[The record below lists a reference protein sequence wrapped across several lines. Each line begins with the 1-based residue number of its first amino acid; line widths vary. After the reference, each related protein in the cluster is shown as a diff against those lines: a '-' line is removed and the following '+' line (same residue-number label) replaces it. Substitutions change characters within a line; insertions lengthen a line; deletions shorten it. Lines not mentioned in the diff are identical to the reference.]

1 VCAAVKRY
9 IFRRLLHSA
18 LTLLGI
24 TLFTFVLLR
33 LVPGDPA
40 RLILPENAPPAE
52 VSHMRKLLGLDEPL
66 YVQYYLYMRDLARAD
81 FGTSFQYSVPAIE
94 LVLERLPETIRLSLS
109 AIALTVALAVPAGI
123 VAAVR
128 RQTLFDF
135 GAMLAAI
142 FGQSIPN
149 FWLGLMLILLF
160 SVNMHWLPV
169 SGASTWLH
177 YVLPTITLAAYLM
190 ALVARLT
197 RSSMLEVLRQDYVR
211 TARAKGLAQ
220 RVVLWRHALKNA
232 AIPIVTVVGMQI
244 GTLLGGAVV
253 TETIFNWPG
262 IGKLVIEAIWRRD
275 YPIVQAVLL
284 LSAFAFVAINLIV
297 DLLYTYLDPR
307 IRYQ

>member
-1 VCAAVKRY
+1 MKRY
-9 IFRRLLHSA
+9 LLRRLIHSL
-18 LTLLGI
+18 LTLVGI

-33 LVPGDPA
+33 MVPGDPA
-40 RLILPENAPPAE
+40 RLILPENATQAE
-52 VSHMRKLLGLDEPL
+52 VQQMRKLLGLEQPL
-66 YVQYYLYMRDLARAD
+66 YVQYALYLRDLFRAD
-81 FGTSFQYSVPAIE
+81 FGTSFQYGVPAIE
-94 LVLERLPETIRLSLS
+94 PVLERLPQTIRLSLS
-109 AIALTVALAVPAGI
+109 AMALTVVLAVPAGI
-123 VAAVR
+123 LAAVR
-128 RQTLFDF
+128 RQTLFDL

-142 FGQSIPN
+142 LGQSVPN
-149 FWLGLMLILLF
+149 FWLGLMLILFF
-160 SVNMHWLPV
+160 SVHMHWLPV
-169 SGASTWLH
+169 SGATTGWH
-177 YVLPTITLAAYLM
+177 YVLPTVTLAAYLM

-262 IGKLVIEAIWRRD
+262 IGKLVIDAIWRRD

-284 LSAFAFVAINLIV
+284 LSTFAFVAINLLV

>member
-1 VCAAVKRY
+1 MKRY
-9 IFRRLLHSA
+9 LVRRLIHSV
-18 LTLLGI
+18 LTVIGI

-40 RLILPENAPPAE
+40 RLILPENAPQTD
-52 VSHMRKLLGLDEPL
+52 VLQMRKLLGLNEPL
-66 YVQYYLYMRDLARAD
+66 HVQYFLYLRDLVRGD

-94 LVLERLPETIRLSLS
+94 LVLERLPQTIRLSL
-109 AIALTVALAVPAGI
+109 AAMALTLVVAVPAGI
-123 VAAVR
+123 LAAAR
-128 RQTLFDF
+128 RKTLFDI
-135 GAMLAAI
+135 GAMLGAI
-142 FGQSIPN
+142 FGQSVPN
-149 FWLGLMLILLF
+149 FWLGLMLILVF
-160 SVNMHWLPV
+160 SVNRRWLPV
-169 SGASTWLH
+169 SGASTWWH

-211 TARAKGLAQ
+211 TAHAKGVPRL
-220 RVVLWRHALKNA
+220 RVLWRHALKNTL
-232 AIPIVTVVGMQI
+232 IPLVTVIGMQI

-284 LSAFAFVAINLIV
+284 LSAFAFVAVNLIV

-307 IRYQ
+307 IRYS

>member
-1 VCAAVKRY
+1 MRTY
-9 IFRRLLHSA
+9 IVRRLFHSL
-18 LTLLGI
+18 LTLFGI

-33 LVPGDPA
+33 MVPGDPA
-40 RLILPENAPPAE
+40 RLILPENAPQSE
-52 VSHMRKLLGLDEPL
+52 VLRMRTLMGLEEPL
-66 YVQYYLYMRDLARAD
+66 YVQYYIYMRDLARAD
-81 FGTSFQYSVPAIE
+81 FGMSFQYDVPAIE
-94 LVLERLPETIRLSLS
+94 LVLERLPQTIRLSLS
-109 AIALTVALAVPAGI
+109 AIALTLVVAVPAGI
-123 VAAVR
+123 LAAVR

-149 FWLGLMLILLF
+149 FWLGLMLILVF
-160 SVNMHWLPV
+160 SVGMGWLPV
-169 SGASTWLH
+169 SGATTWQH
-177 YVLPTITLAAYLM
+177 YILPTITLAAYLM

-211 TARAKGLAQ
+211 TAHAKGLAQ
-220 RVVLWRHALKNA
+220 RVVLLRHALKNA

-244 GTLLGGAVV
+244 GGLLGGAVV

-284 LSAFAFVAINLIV
+284 FSAFAFVAINVFV

>member
-1 VCAAVKRY
+1 MKRY
-9 IFRRLLHSA
+9 LVRRLIHSV
-18 LTLLGI
+18 LTVIGI

-33 LVPGDPA
+33 MVPGDPA
-40 RLILPENAPPAE
+40 RLILPENAPQAE
-52 VSHMRKLLGLDEPL
+52 VLQMRKLLGLEEPL
-66 YVQYYLYMRDLARAD
+66 HVQYFLYVRDLMRGD

-94 LVLERLPETIRLSLS
+94 LVLERLPQTIRLSLS
-109 AIALTVALAVPAGI
+109 AMALTLVVAVPAGI
-123 VAAVR
+123 LAAAR
-128 RQTLFDF
+128 RKTLFDF
-135 GAMLAAI
+135 GAMLGAI

-149 FWLGLMLILLF
+149 FWLGLMLILIF
-160 SVNMHWLPV
+160 SVNRRWLPV
-169 SGASTWLH
+169 SGASTWWH

-211 TARAKGLAQ
+211 TAHAKGVPRL
-220 RVVLWRHALKNA
+220 RVLWRHALKNTL
-232 AIPIVTVVGMQI
+232 IPLVTVIGMQI

-284 LSAFAFVAINLIV
+284 LSAFAFVAVNLIV

-307 IRYQ
+307 IRYS

>member
-9 IFRRLLHSA
+9 LLRRLLHSA

-33 LVPGDPA
+33 MVPGDPA
-40 RLILPENAPPAE
+40 RLILPENAPQAE
-52 VSHMRKLLGLDEPL
+52 VLRMRKLLGLDEPL
-66 YVQYYLYMRDLARAD
+66 HVQYYLYMRDLARAD

-94 LVLERLPETIRLSLS
+94 LVVERLPQTIRLSLS

-142 FGQSIPN
+142 FGQSVPN

-160 SVNMHWLPV
+160 SVNRQWLPV
-169 SGASTWLH
+169 SGASSWLH

-284 LSAFAFVAINLIV
+284 LSAFAFVAINLVV

>member
-1 VCAAVKRY
+1 MKRY
-9 IFRRLLHSA
+9 ILRRLIHSV
-18 LTLLGI
+18 LTLIGI

-33 LVPGDPA
+33 MVPGDPA
-40 RLILPENAPPAE
+40 RLILPENASQAE
-52 VSHMRKLLGLDEPL
+52 VQQMRKLLGLDRPL
-66 YVQYYLYMRDLARAD
+66 YVQYFLYLRDLLRAD
-81 FGTSFQYSVPAIE
+81 FGTSFQYGVPAIE
-94 LVLERLPETIRLSLS
+94 PVLERLPQTIRLSLS
-109 AIALTVALAVPAGI
+109 AAALTIAVAVPAGI
-123 VAAVR
+123 LAAVR
-128 RQTLFDF
+128 RQTLFDL

-142 FGQSIPN
+142 FGQSVPN
-149 FWLGLMLILLF
+149 FWLGLMLILVF
-160 SVNMHWLPV
+160 SVHMRWLPV
-169 SGASTWLH
+169 SGATTWWH
-177 YVLPTITLAAYLM
+177 YVLPTVTLAAYLM

-253 TETIFNWPG
+253 TETVFNWPG
-262 IGKLVIEAIWRRD
+262 IGKLVIDAIWRRD

-284 LSAFAFVAINLIV
+284 LSAFAFVAINLLV

>member
-1 VCAAVKRY
+1 MRRY
-9 IFRRLLHSA
+9 ILRRLAHSV
-18 LTLLGI
+18 LTLFGI

-33 LVPGDPA
+33 MVPGDPA
-40 RLILPENAPPAE
+40 RLILPENAPLAE
-52 VSHMRKLLGLDEPL
+52 VMRMRKMMGLDEPL
-66 YVQYYLYMRDLARAD
+66 YVQYYIYMHDLARAD
-81 FGTSFQYSVPAIE
+81 FGRSFQYDVPAIE
-94 LVLERLPETIRLSLS
+94 LVLERLPQTIRLSLS
-109 AIALTVALAVPAGI
+109 AMALTLAVAVPAGI
-123 VAAVR
+123 IAAVR
-128 RQTLFDF
+128 RQTLYDF
-135 GAMLAAI
+135 GAMLGAI
-142 FGQSIPN
+142 FGQSVPN
-149 FWLGLMLILLF
+149 FWLGLMLILVF
-160 SVNMHWLPV
+160 SVSMNWFPV
-169 SGASTWLH
+169 SGAATWKH
-177 YVLPTITLAAYLM
+177 YVLPSITLAAYLM

-211 TARAKGLAQ
+211 TAHAKGLA
-220 RVVLWRHALKNA
+220 RRAVLLRHALKNA

-284 LSAFAFVAINLIV
+284 FSAFFLVAINLIV

>member
-1 VCAAVKRY
+1 MRRY
-9 IFRRLLHSA
+9 LLRRLIQSA
-18 LTLLGI
+18 LTLVGI

-33 LVPGDPA
+33 MVPGDPA
-40 RLILPENAPPAE
+40 RLILPENATQAE
-52 VSHMRKLLGLDEPL
+52 VQQMRKLLGLEQPL
-66 YVQYYLYMRDLARAD
+66 YVQYALYLRDLLRAD
-81 FGTSFQYSVPAIE
+81 FGTSFQYGVPAIE
-94 LVLERLPETIRLSLS
+94 PVLERLPQTIRLSLS
-109 AIALTVALAVPAGI
+109 AMVLTVLVAVPAGI
-123 VAAVR
+123 LAAVR
-128 RQTLFDF
+128 RQTVFDL

-142 FGQSIPN
+142 VGQSVPN

-160 SVNMHWLPV
+160 SVHMRWLPV
-169 SGASTWLH
+169 SGATTGWH
-177 YVLPTITLAAYLM
+177 YVLPTVTLAAYLM

-211 TARAKGLAQ
+211 TARAKGLEQ

-262 IGKLVIEAIWRRD
+262 IGKLVIDAIWRRD

-284 LSAFAFVAINLIV
+284 LSAFAFVAINLLV

>member
-1 VCAAVKRY
+1 MRTY
-9 IFRRLLHSA
+9 IVRRSIHSV
-18 LTLLGI
+18 LTLFGI

-33 LVPGDPA
+33 MVPGDPA
-40 RLILPENAPPAE
+40 RLILPENASQAE
-52 VSHMRKLLGLDEPL
+52 VMRMRKHLGLDESL
-66 YVQYYLYMRDLARAD
+66 YIQYYIYMRDLVRAD

-94 LVLERLPETIRLSLS
+94 LVLERLPQTIRLSLS
-109 AIALTVALAVPAGI
+109 AMAVTVVVAVPAGI
-123 VAAVR
+123 IAAVR

-135 GAMLAAI
+135 GAMLGAI

-149 FWLGLMLILLF
+149 FWLGLMLILVF
-160 SVNMHWLPV
+160 SVNMNWLPV

-177 YVLPTITLAAYLM
+177 YLLPTITLAAYLM

-211 TARAKGLAQ
+211 TAHAKGLAQ

-284 LSAFAFVAINLIV
+284 LSAFVFVAVNLLV